1 MHYGM
6 HTETFRYIKPRNSY
20 LFRRKTVCMLKETT
34 KHLVLEIVKTDTSA
48 SASDLSLVAAALDG
62 EKPVKPARRPSE
74 LLTVKDV
81 CSLLK
86 ISRGALSR
94 WTSAGRIP
102 CLHLAASHKSLR
114 YRYEDIEN
122 FLANGGTKP
131 ASRQTTKKK

>member
-1 MHYGM
+1 
-6 HTETFRYIKPRNSY
+6 
-20 LFRRKTVCMLKETT
+20 MLKETT
-34 KHLVLEIVKTDTSA
+34 KHLVLEIVKTDTCA
-48 SASDLSLVAAALDG
+48 SASDLSLVTATLDG
-62 EKPVKPARRPSE
+62 EKSVKPTRRPSE
-74 LLTVKDV
+74 LLTVKDA

-122 FLANGGTKP
+122 FLANGGTEP

>member
-1 MHYGM
+1 
-6 HTETFRYIKPRNSY
+6 
-20 LFRRKTVCMLKETT
+20 MLKETT
-34 KHLVLEIVKTDTSA
+34 KHLVLEIVKADTSA

-62 EKPVKPARRPSE
+62 KKPVKPARRPSE

-94 WTSAGRIP
+94 WTGDGRIP

-122 FLANGGTKP
+122 FLANGGTEP

>member
-1 MHYGM
+1 
-6 HTETFRYIKPRNSY
+6 
-20 LFRRKTVCMLKETT
+20 MLKETT

-62 EKPVKPARRPSE
+62 EKLGRTACG

-102 CLHLAASHKSLR
+102 CLHLATSHKSLR

-122 FLANGGTKP
+122 FLANGGTEP

>member
-1 MHYGM
+1 
-6 HTETFRYIKPRNSY
+6 
-20 LFRRKTVCMLKETT
+20 MLKETT
-34 KHLVLEIVKTDTSA
+34 KHLVLEIVKTDTCA
-48 SASDLSLVAAALDG
+48 SASDLSLVTATLDG
-62 EKPVKPARRPSE
+62 EKSVKPTRRPSE
-74 LLTVKDV
+74 LLTVKDA

-122 FLANGGTKP
+122 FLPNHKEKVTRRRKHAEK
-131 ASRQTTKKK
+131 